1 MSRFRADDKDGFRE
15 RSGGRFGGRS
25 RGGFGGGFRGRD
37 SGRGRRPL
45 EMHKVVCD
53 KCGKRCEVPFKPT
66 EGKPVYCSECFE
78 KNDGGR
84 GQGKSSSTGM
94 SQDQFRQINAKL
106 DKIIK
111 ALNMED
117 DDSDDDSEDDSDDEP
132 EDVETE

>member
-1 MSRFRADDKDGFRE
+1 MRNFRERSDRDGGFRE
-15 RSGGRFGGRS
+15 RSGGRS
-25 RGGFGGGFRGRD
+25 RGGFGGGFRDRD

-45 EMHKVVCD
+45 EMHEVTCD

-84 GQGKSSSTGM
+84 GQGKSSSSGM
-94 SQDQFRQINAKL
+94 SQDQFKQINAKL

-117 DDSDDDSEDDSDDEP
+117 DDSEDEESNEDSEE
-132 EDVETE
+132 ETEAEQ